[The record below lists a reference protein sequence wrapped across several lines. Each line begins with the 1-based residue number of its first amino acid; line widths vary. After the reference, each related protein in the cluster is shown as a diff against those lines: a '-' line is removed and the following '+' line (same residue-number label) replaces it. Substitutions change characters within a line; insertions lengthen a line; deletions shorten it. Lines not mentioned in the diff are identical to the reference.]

1 MPVGNIVPKTDVFER
16 TAILLG
22 AEEFPSTVQQAM
34 CKNTGYLMYQP
45 RSLSSGFMRYADTT
59 AGATIDMRTSTYMT
73 AGKYNLY
80 ASMVTTLATGT
91 VYLDGTAIISAPGNG
106 SLDAWS
112 ASADGWYSVG
122 AVIDMYGFGS
132 ISSMG
137 WNITVRQY
145 EE

>member
-1 MPVGNIVPKTDVFER
+1 MPVGNIDPQNDTYTRASMK
-16 TAILLG
+16 LG
-22 AEEFPSTVQQAM
+22 NEEYPNSIQQAL

-45 RSLSSGFMRYADTT
+45 RSLSSGFMRYADITG
-59 AGATIDMRTSTYMT
+59 GATLDMRTSTYMT

-80 ASMVTTLATGT
+80 ASMVTTSATGT
-91 VYLDGTAIISAPGNG
+91 VYLDGTAIISADGNG
-106 SLDAWS
+106 SLGAWS

-122 AVIDMYGFGS
+122 AVIDMDGDGS
-132 ISSMG
+132 TSSMG

>member
-1 MPVGNIVPKTDVFER
+1 MPIGNIDPQNDGFSR
-16 TAILLG
+16 SSMLLG
-22 AEEFPSTVQQAM
+22 EEEYPDTIQQAL

-45 RSLSSGFMRYADTT
+45 RGLSSGFMRYADITG
-59 AGATIDMRTSTYMT
+59 GATIDMRTSTYLT

-80 ASMVTTLATGT
+80 ASMTTSSASGS
-91 VYLDGTAIISAPGNG
+91 VSVDGTTVISADGSG

-122 AVIDMYGFGS
+122 AIINMDGGGS
-132 ISSMG
+132 ISSIG
-137 WNITVRQY
+137 WNLCARQY